1 MFLPFLPDQ
10 PIRLLDH
17 MDKPNIKSMSETNTF
32 GMFVTILNELT
43 TKLITVI
50 LHGFPGQDKYT

>member
-17 MDKPNIKSMSETNTF
+17 MDKPNIKSMSETNTS
-32 GMFVTILNELT
+32 GICMTILNE
-43 TKLITVI
+43 
-50 LHGFPGQDKYT
+50 Q

>member
-17 MDKPNIKSMSETNTF
+17 MEKPNIKSMSETNTS
-32 GMFVTILNELT
+32 GICMTILNE
-43 TKLITVI
+43 
-50 LHGFPGQDKYT
+50 Q